1 MSLPEDA
8 INYALMNT
16 LFAYIS
22 DAQHVVDWFHK
33 VRGITIVK
41 AESVAHISELLQRS
55 TFEIVV
61 IDPLFL
67 NQLKPEDFAII
78 ADAKV
83 ILLGSK
89 SAVVSHSSLKIIDQ
103 CPKPIQFH
111 RLLKALTKVFKV
123 RGGESIVRSDQDH
136 LLIKTDGVI
145 IQLSLDEICCVE
157 SMRDYILFH
166 SKDHRFVVHSTL
178 KNVQNLIKDTPSF
191 IQIHRSIVVNS
202 DKIHEKTTNSVMVC
216 QQNYPVSRTNRHKL
230 KYVMLG

>member
-1 MSLPEDA
+1 MSLPKDA
-8 INYALMNT
+8 INSALMNT
-16 LFAYIS
+16 LLAYVS
-22 DAQHVVDWFHK
+22 DSQDFVDWFLK

-61 IDPLFL
+61 IDPLLL
-67 NQLKPEDFAII
+67 NQLKPEDLAII
-78 ADAKV
+78 AKAKI

-89 SAVVSHSSLKIIDQ
+89 SSVVPQFSLNIIDQ

-123 RGGESIVRSDQDH
+123 RGGESIVRSDQEH
-136 LLIKTDGVI
+136 LLIKTDGVL
-145 IQLSLDEICCVE
+145 IQVRLDEICCVE

-178 KNVQNLIKDTPSF
+178 KNVKNLIKDFPNF

-216 QQNYPVSRTNRHKL
+216 KHNYPVSRTNRHKL